1 MIDPNQLE
9 QAFALFNEASAQ
21 LTGKYHELQQQAGRL
36 TVELAVANGELRRQ
50 YLEKQ
55 RLSERLKLLLDALP
69 GAVVVLD
76 MQGRVAEANPAAHL
90 LLGDE
95 LTGMAWDELQRRH
108 LRQTTTAQEWE
119 CTVPG
124 GSARRVS
131 MVESSLDADGGRIL
145 LLRDITEAW
154 DMRQQLERHQRLSA
168 LGEMAAGLAHQLRT
182 PLATAL
188 LYAANLSRPDVA
200 EHDRSRF
207 AQRIAERL
215 RHLEQMIRDML
226 QFVRGEAVATE
237 PVSVTVLLEELVQ
250 VMEPQMRQRQVELRV
265 HELTPGSCVGGNR
278 KALLGAIL
286 NLLENAMLACDAGGC
301 VELSAHSVAD
311 RIEIQVADN
320 GGGMPVA
327 VRERLFEPFFSTR
340 ADGTGLGLSV
350 VKSVVQAHGGDVR
363 VATATGHGST
373 FIVTLPALA
382 AVAAQQFQF
391 A

>member
-1 MIDPNQLE
+1 M
-9 QAFALFNEASAQ
+9 
-21 LTGKYHELQQQAGRL
+21 
-36 TVELAVANGELRRQ
+36 
-50 YLEKQ
+50 
-55 RLSERLKLLLDALP
+55 
-69 GAVVVLD
+69 
-76 MQGRVAEANPAAHL
+76 
-90 LLGDE
+90 
-95 LTGMAWDELQRRH
+95 
-108 LRQTTTAQEWE
+108 
-119 CTVPG
+119 
-124 GSARRVS
+124 
-131 MVESSLDADGGRIL
+131 
-145 LLRDITEAW
+145 
-154 DMRQQLERHQRLSA
+154 
-168 LGEMAAGLAHQLRT
+168 
-182 PLATAL
+182 
-188 LYAANLSRPDVA
+188 
-200 EHDRSRF
+200 
-207 AQRIAERL
+207 
-215 RHLEQMIRDML
+215 
-226 QFVRGEAVATE
+226 
-237 PVSVTVLLEELVQ
+237 
-250 VMEPQMRQRQVELRV
+250 
-265 HELTPGSCVGGNR
+265 GGNR